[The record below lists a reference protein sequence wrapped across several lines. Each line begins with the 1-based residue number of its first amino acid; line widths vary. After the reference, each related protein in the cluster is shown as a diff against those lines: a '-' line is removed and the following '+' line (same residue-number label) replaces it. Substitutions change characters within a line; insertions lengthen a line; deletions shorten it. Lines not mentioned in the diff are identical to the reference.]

1 LNYLDE
7 SLERPNVLRMLNY
20 FFLSRITLLFSYNLG
35 HIKLRYTGD
44 DTAQELFTLT
54 YPEILIDKEIQ
65 VTSLSWSANGSTVF
79 VGYGSTSH
87 EGLCMHK
94 GAVCSWNIER
104 YKINP
109 NKPDM
114 TVETST
120 CVTALASHPERPG
133 IVAAGLYNGLNIH
146 MFCLVS
152 F

>member
-1 LNYLDE
+1 M
-7 SLERPNVLRMLNY
+7 S
-20 FFLSRITLLFSYNLG
+20 FHLG

-54 YPEILIDKEIQ
+54 YPEILTNKDIQ
-65 VTSLSWSANGSTVF
+65 VTSLTWSANGSSIF

-109 NKPDM
+109 TKPDM

-120 CVTALASHPERPG
+120 CVTAVACHPEKAG
-133 IVAAGLYNGLNIH
+133 IVAAGLYNGLTPFYVDDILTNR
-146 MFCLVS
+146 L
-152 F
+152 

>member
-1 LNYLDE
+1 
-7 SLERPNVLRMLNY
+7 
-20 FFLSRITLLFSYNLG
+20 
-35 HIKLRYTGD
+35 LRYTGD

-65 VTSLSWSANGSTVF
+65 ITSLSWSANGSSVF

-94 GAVCSWNIER
+94 GSVCSWNIER

-120 CVTALASHPERPG
+120 CVTAIACHPERPG
-133 IVAAGLYNGLNIH
+133 IVAAGLYNGLNIY
-146 MFCLVS
+146 MF
-152 F
+152 

>member
-1 LNYLDE
+1 LSKFLGRTAPRVIHYIEDNA
-7 SLERPNVLRMLNY
+7 ERPNILR
-20 FFLSRITLLFSYNLG
+20 
-35 HIKLRYTGD
+35 HIKLRYSGD

-65 VTSLSWSANGSTVF
+65 ITSLSWSANGSSIF

-104 YKINP
+104 FKINP

-120 CVTALASHPERPG
+120 CVTTVACHPERPG
-133 IVAAGLYNGLNIH
+133 IVAAGLYNGEI
-146 MFCLVS
+146 LVWDFREQDS
-152 F
+152 